1 MDAGVKGD
9 SCERSLVVEG
19 EVGTLGT
26 ADTGVSRCLARK
38 GVGEDLVK
46 EGERVRGGLVE
57 LSGCS
62 VEGAGTAGTA
72 ARRRGEGREGEGTAG
87 TGSRSR
93 EENLG
98 WSAC

>member
-1 MDAGVKGD
+1 MEGEGGEGE
-9 SCERSLVVEG
+9 SCERSLVVVEG
-19 EVGTLGT
+19 EVACTPLGT
-26 ADTGVSRCLARK
+26 AETGLSRCLARK

-57 LSGCS
+57 LRGSS
-62 VEGAGTAGTA
+62 VDGAGTAGT

-87 TGSRSR
+87 TGSSSR

-98 WSAC
+98 

>member
-1 MDAGVKGD
+1 MSETNLA
-9 SCERSLVVEG
+9 
-19 EVGTLGT
+19 VGCTVLLGHHQ
-26 ADTGVSRCLARK
+26 

>member
-1 MDAGVKGD
+1 MDDGGKGD

-72 ARRRGEGREGEGTAG
+72 ARRREEGREGTAG